1 MPPFPGNFFLQ
12 IQFGLVFI
20 CHVCMAKGKKIY
32 FFVDETRGKQSGC
45 VSFLCFFCKIGGKKL
60 RETRI
65 EFEKPPSA
73 MQTNTLDVECV
84 RDAALPLRLMTNS
97 RNERYLHLLPSRGTA
112 EAISDRFILFSFRV
126 NSLLTAAEGRA
137 WVPPFEDP
145 NSAKSCSPHWNQRKL
160 SSDQVESHQSLF
172 WNQRRY
178 FVTVQSGFC
187 VRAVRVWLRRD
198 QPHLSG

>member
-1 MPPFPGNFFLQ
+1 MFAWRRGRKFISLLMKREENNQVASVFYVFF
-12 IQFGLVFI
+12 F
-20 CHVCMAKGKKIY
+20 
-32 FFVDETRGKQSGC
+32 R
-45 VSFLCFFCKIGGKKL
+45 KIGGKKL

-112 EAISDRFILFSFRV
+112 EAVSDPFILFSFRV